1 MEVSADQVAEL
12 SERLSEVRISVARIE
27 ERQVG
32 LISIL
37 ERHTSEIAQWTAKIN
52 GKVDTLER
60 ESHTIKTK
68 LWLVALVSGAVFSTI
83 WELIKVRVFP
93 R

>member
-1 MEVSADQVAEL
+1 MSADQVADL
-12 SERLSEVRISVARIE
+12 RERLARIE
-27 ERQVG
+27 ERQVN
-32 LISIL
+32 LIAVL

>member
-1 MEVSADQVAEL
+1 MSADQVAEL
-12 SERLSEVRISVARIE
+12 QERLSTVREAIARIE
-27 ERQVG
+27 ERQQNI
-32 LISIL
+32 ISVL
-37 ERHTSEIAQWTAKIN
+37 ERHTSELAQWSNKIN
-52 GKVDTLER
+52 TKVDTLER
-60 ESHTIKTK
+60 DAHTIKTK

>member
-1 MEVSADQVAEL
+1 MSADQVSEL
-12 SERLSEVRISVARIE
+12 QERLSTVREAIARIE
-27 ERQVG
+27 ERQQNI
-32 LISIL
+32 ISVL
-37 ERHTSEIAQWTAKIN
+37 ERHTSELAQWSNKIN
-52 GKVDTLER
+52 TKVDTLEKDA
-60 ESHTIKTK
+60 HTIKTK

>member
-1 MEVSADQVAEL
+1 MSSDQVAEL
-12 SERLSEVRISVARIE
+12 RERLARIE
-27 ERQVG
+27 ERQTN
-32 LISIL
+32 IIAIL
-37 ERHTSEIAQWTAKIN
+37 ERHTSELAQWSNKIN
-52 GKVDTLER
+52 TKVDVLER
-60 ESHTIKTK
+60 DAHTIKTK

>member
-1 MEVSADQVAEL
+1 VEVSADQVADL
-12 SERLSEVRISVARIE
+12 RERLARIE
-27 ERQVG
+27 ERQTNI
-32 LISIL
+32 ISIL
-37 ERHTSEIAQWTAKIN
+37 ERHTSELAQWTSKIN
-52 GKVDTLER
+52 GKVDALER

>member
-1 MEVSADQVAEL
+1 MSADQVAEL
-12 SERLSEVRISVARIE
+12 QERLSTVREAIARIE
-27 ERQVG
+27 ERQQNI
-32 LISIL
+32 ISVL
-37 ERHTSEIAQWTAKIN
+37 ERHTSELAQWTSKIN
-52 GKVDTLER
+52 SKVDTLER
-60 ESHTIKTK
+60 DAHTIKTK

>member
-1 MEVSADQVAEL
+1 MSADQVAEL
-12 SERLSEVRISVARIE
+12 QERLSTVREAIARIE
-27 ERQVG
+27 EIQQNI
-32 LISIL
+32 ISVL
-37 ERHTSEIAQWTAKIN
+37 ERHTSELAQWSNKIN
-52 GKVDTLER
+52 TKVDTLER
-60 ESHTIKTK
+60 DAHTIKTK

>member
-1 MEVSADQVAEL
+1 MSADQVAEL
-12 SERLSEVRISVARIE
+12 QERLSTVREAIARIE
-27 ERQVG
+27 ERQQNI
-32 LISIL
+32 ISVL
-37 ERHTSEIAQWTAKIN
+37 ERHTSELAQWTNRIN
-52 GKVDTLER
+52 TKVDTLER
-60 ESHTIKTK
+60 DAHTIKTK

>member
-1 MEVSADQVAEL
+1 MSADQVAEL
-12 SERLSEVRISVARIE
+12 QERLSVVREAIARIE
-27 ERQVG
+27 ERQQSI
-32 LISIL
+32 ISVI
-37 ERHTSEIAQWTAKIN
+37 ERHTSELAQWTAKIN
-52 GKVDTLER
+52 SKVDTLER